1 MKKANP
7 KAFAS
12 AYLKHQG
19 NQTRMAKE
27 LGIARITVNRNLKG
41 YLKKYPS
48 LFKGNSPLAEIK
60 DIIILIVEELSKTDS
75 IPKNTVLELKEK
87 IKQIYT

>member
-7 KAFAS
+7 KAFAY
-12 AYLKHQG
+12 AYLKHEG

-41 YLKKYPS
+41 FLKKYPS
-48 LFKGNSPLAEIK
+48 LFKGNYPCQK
-60 DIIILIVEELSKTDS
+60 
-75 IPKNTVLELKEK
+75 
-87 IKQIYT
+87 